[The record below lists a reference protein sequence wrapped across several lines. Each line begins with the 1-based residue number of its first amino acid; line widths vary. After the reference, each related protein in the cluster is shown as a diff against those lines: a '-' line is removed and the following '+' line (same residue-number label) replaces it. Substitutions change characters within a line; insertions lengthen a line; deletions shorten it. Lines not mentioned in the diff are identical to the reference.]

1 MAHKTL
7 IGGTSYDI
15 SGGKTL
21 VNGTS
26 YSIAGGK
33 TLVGGTDYDISF
45 GVDLAE
51 LFRGMTVLHVEGR
64 NGSSKQGIQFYAG
77 DYVGIGNTG
86 YVFSFCGG
94 DCSIFKVVVGQTITP
109 IYQSD
114 TSYAGLSMSYSGI
127 IAYYHGVDT
136 TPPGSSSY
144 NTSSVYGATLALVQF
159 DQPEAKVDAVL
170 SAFKCLDKA
179 GYNGPSP
186 QQLYIS
192 NSDGHLS
199 DKYYFVAAS
208 NNFTINKL
216 SADGTVTNFAG
227 NYTSHPSLSWYD
239 TSIQAIQYSLSGTS
253 YNVIRGTMHF
263 INEV

>member
-26 YSIAGGK
+26 YNIAGGK
-33 TLVGGTDYDISF
+33 TLVNGVGYDISF
-45 GVDLAE
+45 GVDLAA
-51 LFRGMTVLHVEGR
+51 LFSRMTVLHVEGV
-64 NGSSKQGIQFYAG
+64 NGRSKQGVNFGAG
-77 DYVGIGNTG
+77 GYVGIGNTG

-109 IYQSD
+109 IYQSS

-159 DQPEAKVDAVL
+159 DQPEAKVDAAL
-170 SAFKCLDKA
+170 SALQYVA
-179 GYNGPSP
+179 
-186 QQLYIS
+186 
-192 NSDGHLS
+192 SDGVNAS
-199 DKYYFVAAS
+199 SSNWFYVNKTRVSIGDFVFVAQS
-208 NNFTINKL
+208 NEFSINIR
-216 SADGTVTNFAG
+216 SSTNM
-227 NYTSHPSLSWYD
+227 PSLTNLIS
-239 TSIQAIQYSLSGTS
+239 SS
-253 YNVIRGTMHF
+253 NVATPTRIYEDSSDYYYGGSSNYLNGRGTIH
-263 INEV
+263 VVRGG